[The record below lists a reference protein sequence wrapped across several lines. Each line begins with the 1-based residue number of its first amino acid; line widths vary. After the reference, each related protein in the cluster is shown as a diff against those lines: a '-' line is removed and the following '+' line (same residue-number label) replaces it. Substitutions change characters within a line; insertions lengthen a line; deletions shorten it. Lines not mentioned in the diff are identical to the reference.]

1 MQRREFLTKSCV
13 TGMAVVGGGALLA
26 QAQSD
31 IPPRQ
36 PNESFLA
43 YEARVAKAKLKQKA
57 AAAVDVVKRTTESY
71 YELRRYDLDTQDQ
84 KTALDKYLGD
94 ALLPACNR
102 LGIKPVGVFYPD
114 QGLSPIYVL
123 LPHKTLASFV
133 SLAEKLSEDKDYAA
147 KAADFLNAPA
157 DKPVYKNVEIQLL
170 APLPGMTQI
179 EIPTTVAGRVLQLRT
194 YESPGEKAGVKEIE
208 MFDTSA
214 IAIFRKVGLHPVFF
228 GQTVAGAK
236 MPSLTYM
243 LGFKDRQESDDN
255 WKKLSADADWQ
266 KLSATPD
273 YADKALLR
281 TNGVTNLYLKPA
293 SYSQI

>member
-1 MQRREFLTKSCV
+1 
-13 TGMAVVGGGALLA
+13 MAVVGGGALLA

-43 YEARVAKAKLKQKA
+43 YESRVAKAKLKQKA

-133 SLAEKLSEDKDYAA
+133 SLAEKLSEDKDYAT

-179 EIPTTVAGRVLQLRT
+179 EVPTTVAGRVLQLRT

-214 IAIFRKVGLHPVFF
+214 IALFRKVGLHPVFF

-236 MPSLTYM
+236 TPSLTYM

-273 YADKALLR
+273 YADKVLIR
-281 TNGVTNLYLKPA
+281 TNGITNLYLKPA

>member
-13 TGMAVVGGGALLA
+13 VGVAAVGGGALLA

-43 YEARVAKAKLKQKA
+43 YESRVAKAKLKQKA
-57 AAAVDVVKRTTESY
+57 AAAVDVVKRTTESC

-102 LGIKPVGVFYPD
+102 LGIKPVGVFYAD

-133 SLAEKLSEDKDYAA
+133 SLAEKLGEDKDYAT
-147 KAADFLNAPA
+147 KAADFVNAPA

-179 EIPTTVAGRVLQLRT
+179 EVPTTVAGRVLQLRT

-214 IAIFRKVGLHPVFF
+214 LALFRKVGLHPVFF

-236 MPSLTYM
+236 TPSLTYM

-273 YADKALLR
+273 YADKALIR
-281 TNGVTNLYLKPA
+281 TNGITNLYLKPA

>member
-1 MQRREFLTKSCV
+1 MQRREFLTKSCIAGV
-13 TGMAVVGGGALLA
+13 AVVGGGALLA
-26 QAQSD
+26 QAQTD

-123 LPHKTLASFV
+123 LPHKTFASFA
-133 SLAEKLSEDKDYAA
+133 SLAEKLSGDKDYAT

-179 EIPTTVAGRVLQLRT
+179 ETPTTVAGRVLQLRT
-194 YESPGEKAGVKEIE
+194 YESPGEKAGVKAIE

-236 MPSLTYM
+236 MPSLTCL
-243 LGFKDRQESDDN
+243 LGFQDRQESDDN

-266 KLSATPD
+266 KLSATPE
-273 YADKALLR
+273 YADKELLR
-281 TNGVTNLYLKPA
+281 TNGITNLYLKPA